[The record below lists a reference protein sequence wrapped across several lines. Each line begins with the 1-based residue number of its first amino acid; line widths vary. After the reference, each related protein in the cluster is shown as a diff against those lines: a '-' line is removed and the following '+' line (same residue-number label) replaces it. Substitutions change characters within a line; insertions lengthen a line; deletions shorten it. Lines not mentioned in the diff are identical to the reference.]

1 MKKKH
6 HLMIGVFAAS
16 VALTAIAEAGVDKD
30 LARGRSPAQ
39 AASAAFAKGEN
50 PVQISRAFSAA
61 GVSRA
66 VAAHSVATA
75 PRASFDNRGRNDFDR
90 GRSDFDRDD
99 RGRNDFDRDRG
110 RGYDLSR
117 AIHGYKGYHDP
128 GRQLAQLIAL
138 LKLLAGWHGH
148 HGHHPGGP
156 SPC

>member
-39 AASAAFAKGEN
+39 AASAAFANGEN

-75 PRASFDNRGRNDFDR
+75 PRGSFDNRGRNDFDR
-90 GRSDFDRDD
+90 GRSGFDRD
-99 RGRNDFDRDRG
+99 DRDRG

-117 AIHGYKGYHDP
+117 AIHGYKDYHDP
-128 GRQLAQLIAL
+128 GRALAKLIAL

-148 HGHHPGGP
+148 HPGGP

>member
-1 MKKKH
+1 MNKKH

-16 VALTAIAEAGVDKD
+16 VALTSIAEAGVDKD
-30 LARGRSPAQ
+30 LARGKSPAQ
-39 AASAAFAKGEN
+39 AASAAFANGEN

-75 PRASFDNRGRNDFDR
+75 PRASFGNREFDNRGRNDFDR
-90 GRSDFDRDD
+90 GRS
-99 RGRNDFDRDRG
+99 DFDRDRG

-117 AIHGYKGYHDP
+117 AIHGYKDYHDP
-128 GRQLAQLIAL
+128 GRALAKLIAL

-148 HGHHPGGP
+148 HPGGP